1 MEKRPMQ
8 TFKDVLN
15 LLKVYDIYIHVGE
28 RLWDLELAAIEVD
41 NLAKADLIDNDL
53 YLRAKLV
60 LEREHRLE
68 LKKS

>member
-1 MEKRPMQ
+1 MEQRPMQ

-28 RLWDLELAAIEVD
+28 RLWDIELAAIEVD
-41 NLAKADLIDNDL
+41 NLAKANLIDKDL

-68 LKKS
+68 LKK